1 MHALVAPRSILLTLK
16 SRLVNSLQVFTKIIK
31 YQLSYE
37 KPGTLAEILF
47 LQIFFPYWTTNS
59 FYFVLFYVYVILI
72 F

>member
-16 SRLVNSLQVFTKIIK
+16 SRLVNSLQVFDKIIK

-37 KPGTLAEILF
+37 KPGTLQQYYLSKFF
-47 LQIFFPYWTTNS
+47 LYWIINL
-59 FYFVLFYVYVILI
+59 FYFVLFYDFVILI